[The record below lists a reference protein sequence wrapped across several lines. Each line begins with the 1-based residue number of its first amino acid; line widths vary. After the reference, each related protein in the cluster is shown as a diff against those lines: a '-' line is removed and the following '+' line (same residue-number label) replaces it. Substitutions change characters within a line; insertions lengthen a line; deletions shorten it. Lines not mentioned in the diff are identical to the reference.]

1 VVKESLRDQLLL
13 STADAP
19 LVVVE
24 LECLQYF
31 LVKCMIAEKGW
42 VGGKANRLGN
52 VEMYIYRRSGLLN
65 RNGGNHNGDIGQE
78 GALAAYKHAG

>member
-13 STADAP
+13 ITANAP

-52 VEMYIYRRSGLLN
+52 VEMYIYIYRRPGLLN
-65 RNGGNHNGDIGQE
+65 RTGGNQNGDIG
-78 GALAAYKHAG
+78 